1 MIFRKEVLTRL
12 LINIE
17 MNTIDSI
24 IQVTFTDTTGREYKN
39 IAKHT
44 VTVTLDLYLPYC
56 VNRQI
61 EIVIL
66 TMDGLETVTVWR

>member
-24 IQVTFTDTTGREYKN
+24 IQVTFTDTTGREYN

-44 VTVTLDLYLPYC
+44 VTITLDLYLPYC
-56 VNRQI
+56 VYRQI
-61 EIVIL
+61 EIVTL
-66 TMDGLETVTVWR
+66 TMDGLEMVTVWR